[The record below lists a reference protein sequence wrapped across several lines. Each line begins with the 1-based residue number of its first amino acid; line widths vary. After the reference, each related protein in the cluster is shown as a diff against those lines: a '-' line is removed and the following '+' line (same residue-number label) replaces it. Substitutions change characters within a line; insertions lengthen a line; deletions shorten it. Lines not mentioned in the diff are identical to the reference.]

1 MIQSFTQKCIDF
13 DLNGFP
19 CCIIL
24 FLGYETL
31 DIPAER
37 VITAE
42 QLCSP
47 LPSVVTDVAG
57 AAHSTGGHGQHLQ
70 DTDLTVGLILL
81 LLFATLVFNL

>member
-1 MIQSFTQKCIDF
+1 MIQSFKQKCIYF
-13 DLNGFP
+13 DWLP
-19 CCIIL
+19 QCIIL

-42 QLCSP
+42 QLGSP

-70 DTDLTVGLILL
+70 DTDLTV
-81 LLFATLVFNL
+81 V